1 MRYLDISR
9 TISVG
14 MKKYPT
20 DPSVKIYSFKSL
32 DRGDS
37 CNLNKLVIGSHTGTH
52 VDAPRHIFKKGC
64 GVDSIKFQNLIC
76 DVCVIDIKRFSKK
89 TLLRI
94 LNTKEVDGII
104 LKNAKMGLTIEEAR
118 ILIMKRVRVIGTDEG
133 SIESSCDKFHPVH
146 RLLLES
152 DITIIENLD
161 LRKVKQGDYKLLC
174 LPLKIKNG
182 DGAPARAVL
191 MYD

>member
-9 TISVG
+9 TIAVG

-20 DPSVKIYSFKSL
+20 DPPVEITRFKSL

-52 VDAPRHIFKKGC
+52 IDAPRHIFKKGY
-64 GVDSIKFQNLIC
+64 GVESIKFQNLIC
-76 DVCVIDIKRFSKK
+76 DVYVIDIKRFSEK
-89 TLLRI
+89 TLLRK
-94 LNTKEVDGII
+94 LNTKAAGGVI
-104 LKNAKMGLTIEEAR
+104 LKNAERGLRSEEAG
-118 ILIMKRVRVIGTDEG
+118 ILIKNKIKVIGTDG
-133 SIESSCDKFHPVH
+133 ISIEESSDKSHPVH
-146 RLLLES
+146 RLLLS
-152 DITIIENLD
+152 NGTTIIENLD
-161 LRKVKQGDYKLLC
+161 LRKIRSGHYKLFC

-191 MYD
+191 IHD